1 MITPEAAF
9 WDIPKLIQEIEARLP
24 RGFTLV
30 FGQDSQTY
38 VWVSAIMQGEAKV
51 WTIESVAPNLVLLDT
66 LGWLETKMID
76 VSSPW
81 APRKRELGA
90 RDLQAAAARFT
101 SDSLPDLDPTEIDV
115 VYGSNS
121 KK

>member
-1 MITPEAAF
+1 MITPDAAF

-24 RGFTLV
+24 SGLTLI
-30 FGQDSQTY
+30 FEQEPQTY
-38 VWVSAIMQGEAKV
+38 VWVSSIMQGEKRV
-51 WTIESVAPNLVLLDT
+51 WVRESVAANLVLLDT

-76 VSSPW
+76 TSSPW
-81 APRKRELGA
+81 APRRRELGA
-90 RDLQAAAARFT
+90 RDLQAAAAKFT
-101 SDSLPDLDPTEIDV
+101 SESLPDLDPTEIDV